1 MSESRA
7 VTDRLDDAVPKPES
21 FTSAVHSPVMTARVG
36 LWLGVSFSICF
47 VTGLVSHWAYS
58 PDPLVPFP
66 TFPAWG
72 YRLNQGTHI
81 LSGFVSVP
89 LLLVKLGLVYPQLFR
104 RPPGLAQKRAL
115 IFEGLE
121 RVSILVLV
129 SSAIFQLA
137 IGVANQ
143 AQWYVFGFPFRTV
156 HYAMSWVLIGALI
169 VHIAVKLPLISAGLG
184 EDVDSTTLD
193 PDHLEPDEGA
203 LGRRSVLT
211 LTAIAAVGAAIT
223 TVGQSMPGLRNV
235 SVFAARSGTGPQGVP
250 INVSADQARVIG
262 AAKDPSYTLEI
273 VNGAKSVSMTR
284 EDLLAMPQATETLPI
299 ACVEGWSAD
308 GTWTGPR
315 IVDLLAAV
323 EAPADA
329 DVRFVSLQER
339 GTFRQS
345 VMPSNFAQ
353 DPRTLLALKLSGEDL
368 VLDHGYPAR
377 VIAPNR
383 PGVLQTKWV
392 ARIEV
397 LT

>member
-1 MSESRA
+1 MSELRQA
-7 VTDRLDDAVPKPES
+7 GARLEEVVPRPETFS
-21 FTSAVHSPVMTARVG
+21 SSVHSPAVTARVG

-47 VTGLVSHWAYS
+47 LTGIVSHWAYS
-58 PDPLVPFP
+58 PDPLIPFP
-66 TFPAWG
+66 TFPSWG

-81 LSGFVSVP
+81 LAGFVSVP

-104 RPPGLAQKRAL
+104 RPPGLKQKGAL
-115 IFEGLE
+115 IAEVAE
-121 RVSILVLV
+121 RLSILVLV
-129 SSAIFQLA
+129 SAAIFQLA

-169 VHIAVKLPLISAGLG
+169 VHIAVKLPMISAALG
-184 EDVDSTTLD
+184 DRVESTELD
-193 PDHLEPDEGA
+193 PEHLDDDTST
-203 LGRRSVLT
+203 LGRRAILN
-211 LTAIAAVGAAIT
+211 LTALAAVGAAVT
-223 TVGQSMPGLRNV
+223 TVGQSLPGFRSI

-250 INVSADQARVIG
+250 INVSADQARVID
-262 AAKDPSYTLEI
+262 AARDPAYSLEI
-273 VNGAKSVSMTR
+273 VNGDQRITMTR
-284 EDLLAMPQATETLPI
+284 DELLAMPQATETLPI

-315 IVDLLAAV
+315 IADLLAAV
-323 EAPADA
+323 EAPAGA
-329 DVRFVSLQER
+329 DVRFISLQER

-345 VMPSNFAQ
+345 VMPANFAR
-353 DPRTLLALKLSGEDL
+353 DPRTLLALKLGGEDL

-392 ARIEV
+392 SRIEV